1 MNYLWSCG
9 ETAVLMHVDG
19 YVVVLSLSFAC
30 CTHHRQT
37 HAGCFQSL
45 NSAAQTEIETVALN
59 ICLHSLLIQVYN
71 DKTKCLSCGKNC
83 RSSSALLCYSSS
95 FCFII
100 IVCDVF
106 CYGTNCKCQQ
116 AYSAVADHNIYFRNW
131 IIINPWLSRST

>member
-1 MNYLWSCG
+1 
-9 ETAVLMHVDG
+9 MHVDR
-19 YVVVLSLSFAC
+19 YVVVLSLPFSRC
-30 CTHHRQT
+30 IRITHKPTLDAFRVH
-37 HAGCFQSL
+37 L

-59 ICLHSLLIQVYN
+59 ICLQSLLIQVYK
-71 DKTKCLSCGKNC
+71 DKTVCLSCGRTC
-83 RSSSALLCYSSS
+83 IRSSSVLLCYSSS

-131 IIINPWLSRST
+131 IITNPRLSRSI